1 MKVYSGRAAQMG
13 ENQLMAALPL
23 RDRENLQPMMTVVQM
38 TYRQLIQLS
47 GEQMGVVYFPITA
60 VLSLVSVMS
69 DGSSTELGLVGNEG
83 MAGLPALLGLGAQ
96 PFEMEVVVT
105 GTVYRM
111 SASALTDAAHLSAP
125 LMNLLL
131 RYTQMFLDRVAQG
144 AACSTHHTVKQ
155 RLARLLMTIHD
166 AIQSDQLCMTQEFLS
181 HMLGVGRPR
190 VSLALAI
197 FQGAGLIQCS
207 RGSITVIDRSALA
220 TAACECY
227 QITRDEYI
235 QLYP

>member
-1 MKVYSGRAAQMG
+1 MKVCSGRSAQMG
-13 ENQLMAALPL
+13 ENQLLAALPL
-23 RDRENLQPMMTVVQM
+23 RERESLQLMMTVVQM

-96 PFEMEVVVT
+96 PFEMEVAVT
-105 GTVYRM
+105 GMAYRM
-111 SASALTDAAHLSAP
+111 PASALADAAHLSVP
-125 LMNLLL
+125 LENLLL
-131 RYTQMFLDRVAQG
+131 RYTQMFLDHIAQG
-144 AACSTHHTVKQ
+144 VACSTHHTVKQ

-166 AIQSDQLCMTQEFLS
+166 VAQADQLCMTQEFLS

-207 RGSITVIDRSALA
+207 RGSITVIDRSALS
-220 TAACECY
+220 AAVCECY
-227 QITRDEYI
+227 QITRDEYV
-235 QLYP
+235 QLYS

>member
-1 MKVYSGRAAQMG
+1 MKVCSGRPAQMG
-13 ENQLMAALPL
+13 ENQLIAALPL
-23 RDRENLQPMMTVVQM
+23 RDRDNLQPMMTVVQM
-38 TYRQLIQLS
+38 MHRQLIQLS
-47 GEQMGVVYFPITA
+47 GEQIGVVYFPITA
-60 VLSLVSVMS
+60 VFSLVSIMS

-105 GTVYRM
+105 GTAYRM
-111 SASALTDAAHLSAP
+111 SASALADAAHLSVP
-125 LMNLLL
+125 LVNLLL

-155 RLARLLMTIHD
+155 RLARLLMTVHD
-166 AIQSDQLCMTQEFLS
+166 TIQADQLCMTQEFLS

-190 VSLALAI
+190 VSLAMAT
-197 FQGAGLIQCS
+197 FQETGLIQCS